1 MLAHNTPGTPI
12 WGGYVLEQSQD
23 TAATAVENLIN

>member
-12 WGGYVLEQSQD
+12 GGGYVLEQSQD
-23 TAATAVENLIN
+23 TAAVENLIN